1 MEGKMDTETKVMTQL
16 SYIIAR
22 MRKDIKEKIPIDIR
36 KEISKKK
43 NNYFTSVYDNN
54 LPLFEQDLLPDT
66 KAVLSI
72 LYSKYICS
80 NEERMKWDE
89 YDRYEK
95 KLLIKKQQELEN
107 AKGHYNSD
115 ELFKNKKS

>member
-1 MEGKMDTETKVMTQL
+1 MDTETKVMTQL

-22 MRKDIKEKIPIDIR
+22 MSKDIKEKIPIDIR

-43 NNYFTSVYDNN
+43 DNHFISVYDNK
-54 LPLFEQDLLPDT
+54 LTLFEQDLLPDT

-80 NEERMKWDE
+80 NEKGI
-89 YDRYEK
+89 
-95 KLLIKKQQELEN
+95 KLI
-107 AKGHYNSD
+107 D
-115 ELFKNKKS
+115 IRKNY